1 MFNARLRRYIPKLID
16 IVIES
21 KQRINKNLELETWT
35 QNSNLRNQPKWHLQS
50 QTSLFA
56 LLVC

>member
-21 KQRINKNLELETWT
+21 KQRINKNLELET
-35 QNSNLRNQPKWHLQS
+35 
-50 QTSLFA
+50 
-56 LLVC
+56 